1 MAFAGRRKD
10 DIRMDED
17 LASYLQKRA
26 DREHRTLSNMIVSIL
41 QDDKERKNDDLL
53 IKSIKHQLYSRYMD
67 RPEEVK
73 ALFEIIDNLQSVRK
87 QNFEMLW
94 ND

>member
-1 MAFAGRRKD
+1 MSKIVN
-10 DIRMDED
+10 IRMDED
-17 LASYLQKRA
+17 LASYLQTRA

-67 RPEEVK
+67 CPEEVK

>member
-1 MAFAGRRKD
+1 MSKIVN
-10 DIRMDED
+10 IRMDED
-17 LASYLQKRA
+17 LASYLQTRA

-53 IKSIKHQLYSRYMD
+53 IKSIKHQLYSHYMD

-73 ALFEIIDNLQSVRK
+73 ALFEIIDNLQSMRK
-87 QNFEMLW
+87 W
-94 ND
+94 CSISAC